1 MHAVE
6 KVENI
11 DKQKVENLNYPLFHN
26 SEITRINILA
36 HIFPDCF
43 LEKEIFVL
51 FWIKWRS
58 YLNLLSWIND
68 IF

>member
-51 FWIKWRS
+51 F
-58 YLNLLSWIND
+58 
-68 IF
+68 